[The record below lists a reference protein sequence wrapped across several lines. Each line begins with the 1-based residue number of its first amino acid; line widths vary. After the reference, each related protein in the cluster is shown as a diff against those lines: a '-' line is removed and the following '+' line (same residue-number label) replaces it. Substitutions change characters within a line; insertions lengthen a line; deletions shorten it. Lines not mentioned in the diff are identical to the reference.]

1 MQSQEQEVLE
11 LEETD
16 REQNLAINATKKGT
30 FLESVQE
37 LRRRWSLRKNLS
49 KAGLSGEVSATA
61 LVDQYAEEK
70 QLLLPKRAN
79 PSREE
84 TEVKVN
90 TVQADQFE
98 ESEILHLATMTEV
111 NRWRKDLG
119 YVYSP

>member
-11 LEETD
+11 LEETH

-84 TEVKVN
+84 TEV
-90 TVQADQFE
+90 
-98 ESEILHLATMTEV
+98 
-111 NRWRKDLG
+111 
-119 YVYSP
+119 